1 MLGEQAREEQ
11 VALLGQALLQDEAAL
26 KRATDLAI
34 ANIAGPQVAKAAAPA
49 AKVIADLQDRQTMNE
64 IALETAIRNGDEE
77 LAEQIRAAIIDI
89 EKVKTVQ
96 CKKESKKSCNGKSTK
111 CLTHNLWDELEN
123 HINDF
128 FEKKSLEDLVKENI
142 ERRI

>member
-1 MLGEQAREEQ
+1 MKLSSKSRYAVMALVDLARFDNMNPVSLRDISLRQGISLDYLEQIFSKLRKKEIVQ
-11 VALLGQALLQDEAAL
+11 SVRGIQGGYIL
-26 KRATDLAI
+26 KRKAKEIKLT
-34 ANIAGPQVAKAAAPA
+34 NIFDAV
-49 AKVIADLQDRQTMNE
+49 D
-64 IALETAIRNGDEE
+64 
-77 LAEQIRAAIIDI
+77 

-96 CKKESKKSCNGKSTK
+96 CKKESKKSCNGRSTK

-128 FEKKSLEDLVKENI
+128 FAKKSLEDLVKENT

>member
-1 MLGEQAREEQ
+1 M
-11 VALLGQALLQDEAAL
+11 ALV
-26 KRATDLAI
+26 DLARFN
-34 ANIAGPQVAKAAAPA
+34 NINPVSLRD
-49 AKVIADLQDRQTMNE
+49 ISLRQG
-64 IALETAIRNGDEE
+64 ISLDY
-77 LAEQIRAAIIDI
+77 LEQIFFKLRKKEIVQSVRGNQGGYVLNKKAKEIKLTNIFDAVD
-89 EKVKTVQ
+89 EKIKTVQ

-128 FEKKSLEDLVKENI
+128 FEKKSLEDLIQDNI